1 MNDSTQ
7 KNVLGEPL
15 ETCGTNPVT
24 GYYRDG
30 LCNTDETDN
39 GSHTVCASV
48 TDEFL
53 EFSKTVSYTHL
64 RAHET

>member
-1 MNDSTQ
+1 MNDSIQ

-15 ETCGTNPVT
+15 EICGSDPIT

-30 LCNTDETDN
+30 ACNTDETDR

-48 TDEFL
+48 TA
-53 EFSKTVSYTHL
+53 VSYTHL
-64 RAHET
+64 RAHETR

>member
-15 ETCGTNPVT
+15 EPCGTNPIT

-39 GSHTVCASV
+39 GSHTVC
-48 TDEFL
+48 
-53 EFSKTVSYTHL
+53 
-64 RAHET
+64 